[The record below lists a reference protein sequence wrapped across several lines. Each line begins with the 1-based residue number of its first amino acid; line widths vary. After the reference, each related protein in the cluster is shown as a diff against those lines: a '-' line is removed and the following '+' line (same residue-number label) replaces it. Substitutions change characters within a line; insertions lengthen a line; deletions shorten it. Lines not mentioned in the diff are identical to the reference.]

1 MAETLYL
8 ENANVFLARTDPN
21 APLEVVNRDQ
31 HNIGRCFMTR
41 LPNKARPFQM
51 EGRSEITRA
60 VRYYTDAAVRTM
72 KLGTGSTS
80 AGNAPAKTGTGAA
93 LTGYLTGSNKAFDAT
108 FPSSALNGSSRRIQ
122 YKRTYA
128 AGEATSASPI
138 TEAVIVNETI
148 SNDDTS
154 TSGETLARVALS
166 GISAKGA
173 SDSLVVTWNHDLL
186 GA

>member
-1 MAETLYL
+1 MAETDQAGITSEVIVERFDKDGNLIESCRAKNIITQYGDQGYG
-8 ENANVFLARTDPN
+8 ERGAGVSGAQA
-21 APLEVVNRDQ
+21 APT
-31 HNIGRCFMTR
+31 G
-41 LPNKARPFQM
+41 
-51 EGRSEITRA
+51 
-60 VRYYTDAAVRTM
+60 M